1 MKSFLFGRRH
11 RVEISDSFSDWSMV
25 LGGVPQGSVLG
36 PLLFNIFVNNLH
48 FGATKTYVNVYADDN
63 QLHFSH
69 ECPTAIETAI
79 NEDLKES
86 TTWFKE
92 NSLKANPDKFQGFG
106 LALGRSS
113 IDLRFKVDGL
123 ELQQENY

>member
-1 MKSFLFGRRH
+1 
-11 RVEISDSFSDWSMV
+11 MV

-48 FGATKTYVNVYADDN
+48 FCA
-63 QLHFSH
+63 
-69 ECPTAIETAI
+69 TAIETVI

>member
-1 MKSFLFGRRH
+1 
-11 RVEISDSFSDWSMV
+11 MV

-48 FGATKTYVNVYADDN
+48 FCATKTYVNVYADDN

-92 NSLKANPDKFQGFG
+92 NLKQIQTNSKV
-106 LALGRSS
+106 LAWPLD
-113 IDLRFKVDGL
+113 DLPL
-123 ELQQENY
+123 I

>member
-1 MKSFLFGRRH
+1 
-11 RVEISDSFSDWSMV
+11 MV
-25 LGGVPQGSVLG
+25 LGGVPQGLVLG

-48 FGATKTYVNVYADDN
+48 FCATKTYVNVYADDN

-86 TTWFKE
+86 TIWFKE
-92 NSLKANPDKFQGFG
+92 NSLKGNPDKFQGFG
-106 LALGRSS
+106 LTLGRSS
-113 IDLRFKVDGL
+113 IDLRCKVDGL